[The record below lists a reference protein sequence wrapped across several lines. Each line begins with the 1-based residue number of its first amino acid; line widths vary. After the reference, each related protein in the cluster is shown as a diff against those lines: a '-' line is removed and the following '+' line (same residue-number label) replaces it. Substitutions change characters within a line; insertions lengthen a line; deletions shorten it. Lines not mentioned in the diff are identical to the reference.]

1 MVSIYQ
7 ALDLKNEIEK
17 FKYYLKEKYLNK
29 SMPISVMLHTLNI
42 DLERLYLDEFI
53 YKISFTDYM
62 EFYIIKVYFRDI
74 GDFEIECSEIYNDKV
89 VLSII
94 DEIKEY
100 LDKLF
105 KLNYKMN
112 FE

>member
-1 MVSIYQ
+1 
-7 ALDLKNEIEK
+7 
-17 FKYYLKEKYLNK
+17 
-29 SMPISVMLHTLNI
+29 MPMSVMLYTLNI

-74 GDFEIECSEIYNDKV
+74 GDFEIEGNEIYNDKV
-89 VLSII
+89 VSSII

-105 KLNYKMN
+105 KLNYRMN

>member
-17 FKYYLKEKYLNK
+17 FKYYLKEKYSNK

-62 EFYIIKVYFRDI
+62 EFYIIKIYFRDI
-74 GDFEIECSEIYNDKV
+74 GDFEIECNEIYNDKV
-89 VLSII
+89 ISSII
-94 DEIKEY
+94 YEIKEY
-100 LDKLF
+100 LDRLF
-105 KLNYKMN
+105 KLNYRMN

>member
-29 SMPISVMLHTLNI
+29 SMPMSVMLYTLNI

-62 EFYIIKVYFRDI
+62 EFYIIKVYFRGI
-74 GDFEIECSEIYNDKV
+74 GDFEIECNEVYNDKV
-89 VLSII
+89 VSSII

-100 LDKLF
+100 LDRLF
-105 KLNYKMN
+105 KLNYRMN
-112 FE
+112 FK

>member
-17 FKYYLKEKYLNK
+17 FKYYLKEKYSNK
-29 SMPISVMLHTLNI
+29 SMPMSVMLHTLNI

-53 YKISFTDYM
+53 YKINFTDYM

-74 GDFEIECSEIYNDKV
+74 GDFEIECNEIYNDKV
-89 VLSII
+89 VSSII

-105 KLNYKMN
+105 KLNYRMN